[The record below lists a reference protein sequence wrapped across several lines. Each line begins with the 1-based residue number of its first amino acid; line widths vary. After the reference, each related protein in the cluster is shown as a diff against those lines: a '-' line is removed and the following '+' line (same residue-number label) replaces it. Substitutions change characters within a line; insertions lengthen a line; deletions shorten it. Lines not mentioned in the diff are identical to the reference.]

1 MKKRRKFTAKQKAD
15 IVLSVLK
22 GEQDVVEIG
31 KQHNIAPSLI
41 YRWKDEFEERS
52 HRVFTSK
59 TEDNAKDKQIKKY
72 ERIIAKLT
80 TQNDFLDKVLAHL
93 G

>member
-1 MKKRRKFTAKQKAD
+1 MKNRRKFTAKQKAD

-22 GEQDVVEIG
+22 KEKDVVDVG

-52 HRVFTSK
+52 DRVFTSK
-59 TEDNAKDKQIKKY
+59 TEETSKDKQIKKY
-72 ERIIAKLT
+72 EHVISKLT